1 MKQRRIPCRE
11 KNGTDPR
18 MKTVCPASI
27 THFFLIPVLLINLSC
42 SQKTTTASGDE
53 LFTLMPES
61 YTGAGFVNHLDY
73 DEQLKKKFNIYTY
86 RNFYNGGGVA
96 LGDVNNDGL
105 MDIFLTSNMG
115 PNVLYLNQGDFRF
128 KDISESAG
136 IGGKGE
142 WSTGAS
148 LADVNGDGWTD
159 IYVCNS
165 GNVEGDERHNE
176 FYINNGDLTFTECAA
191 LYGINDPGYSTHGA
205 FFDYDRDGDLDLYL
219 LNNSFKAIGSF
230 NLSENMRLVRDS
242 VAGDKLFR
250 NDNNHFTDV
259 SEEAGI
265 YGSMIGFG
273 LGVTVGDIDQDGWM
287 DIYISNDFFE
297 RDYIYMN
304 NGDGTFRETLT
315 QMMRCISA
323 ASMGADM
330 ADINNDHYPEI
341 FVTDMIPEHDARLKT
356 KTTFDSWDSYRS
368 NYENGYYHQFTRNM
382 LQLNNRDGT
391 FSEIGRLAG
400 VYATDWSWGALIL
413 DLDNDGLKDIFVAN
427 GIYQDLTDQDY
438 IQYFSNRDIVMSIV
452 SGNNVDYKT
461 LIDAIPSVRLP
472 SYAFKNMGG
481 YQFKN
486 MALPWGLAEPSHSN
500 GSAYGDLDNDG
511 DLDLVVNNVN
521 MPMFLY
527 RNETTEKLPD
537 HHYLKVI
544 LKGEGGNTDAIG
556 AKVTARHQGS
566 SFYLEQMP
574 MRGFKST
581 MDPRPNLGV
590 GSLTVV
596 DSLVVQWP
604 DGTVTLL
611 KDVPTDQTLT
621 LYQKDGVPGGDP
633 FPREETTKDG
643 WFNEITGEV
652 TVEFTH
658 HENDFDDFRRERLI
672 YQMLSTEGPR
682 SCAGDVNG
690 DGLEDLYVG
699 GAKDQAGALL
709 IQKPDGSFAASNTT
723 LFEQDRSSED
733 TDCVLFDADGDG
745 DLDLYV
751 ASGGNELPA
760 SSSALADRLYLNNG
774 RGHFSKSPQIL
785 PTGRYETTGCVR
797 AVDYDQDGDVEL
809 FVGIRLRPFL
819 YGVPVNGYLLENDG
833 RGNFS
838 NVSARVAPELKEVG
852 MLRDMQ
858 WADVDGDGDLDMILA
873 GDWMSL
879 KLFIN
884 ENGNFHESHEAFGS
898 EKTAGWWNCIATGD
912 FDGDGDTDFVA
923 GNHGLNSRFKA
934 SADRP
939 VSMYVNDFD
948 HNGSAEQIICVY
960 EGDSAYPLALKHDLT
975 RQIPDLLKKY
985 PKYELYREQTITD
998 IFTPEQLANAI
1009 HLDVSRLESSLFI
1022 NDGSGHFS
1030 VRALPLETQFS
1041 TVMAAET
1048 GDFNGDG
1055 NLDLV
1060 LGGNLYRVKP
1070 EVGRYDASYGNF
1082 LAGDGHGG
1090 FTVIPPKVSGFRLEG
1105 EIRDFQTI
1113 HTPAG
1118 KVLVVARSNDPLQLF
1133 RIQEK

>member
-1 MKQRRIPCRE
+1 MR
-11 KNGTDPR
+11 T
-18 MKTVCPASI
+18 KTLKILPV
-27 THFFLIPVLLINLSC
+27 VLLPALLIMLSC
-42 SQKTTTASGDE
+42 SRNAGIDPGDQ

-61 YTGAGFVNHLDY
+61 YTGAGFVNQLDY

-115 PNVLYLNQGDFRF
+115 PNVLYLNKGDFKF
-128 KDISESAG
+128 EDISERTG
-136 IGGKGE
+136 TGGHGE
-142 WSTGAS
+142 WSTGVS
-148 LADVNGDGWTD
+148 LADVNGDGWSD

-165 GNVEGDERHNE
+165 GNVDGDERHNE
-176 FYINNGDLTFTECAA
+176 LYINNGDLTFTESAA
-191 LYGINDPGYSTHGA
+191 AYGINDPGYSTHGA

-230 NLSENMRLVRDS
+230 NLSENQRLLRDPI
-242 VAGDKLFR
+242 AGDKLFR
-250 NDNNHFTDV
+250 NDNNQFTDV

-265 YGSMIGFG
+265 YSSIIGFG
-273 LGVTVGDIDQDGWM
+273 LGVTIGDIDQDGWM

-315 QMMRCISA
+315 DMMRCISA

-356 KTTFDSWDSYRS
+356 KTTFDSWDSYKF
-368 NYENGYYHQFTRNM
+368 NLDNGYHHQFTRNM
-382 LQLNNRDGT
+382 LQLNNTDGT

-438 IQYFSNRDIVMSIV
+438 IQYFSNRDIAMSII
-452 SGNNVDYKT
+452 SGNNVDYET
-461 LIDAIPSVRLP
+461 LIDAIPSVKLP
-472 SYAFKNMGG
+472 SYAFRNMGG
-481 YQFKN
+481 YSFEN

-527 RNETTEKLPD
+527 RNESTEKLPG

-544 LKGEGGNTDAIG
+544 LKGKPGNTDAIG
-556 AKVTARHQGS
+556 SKVTARHRGQL
-566 SFYLEQMP
+566 FYLEQMP

-590 GSLTVV
+590 GSLTMV

-604 DGTVTLL
+604 DGTVTLM
-611 KDVPTDQTLT
+611 KDVSTDQTLT
-621 LYQKDGVPGGDP
+621 LYQKDGVPAKASLVKRAVP
-633 FPREETTKDG
+633 EKL
-643 WFNEITGEV
+643 WFKEITDEV
-652 TVEFTH
+652 SIDYIH
-658 HENDFDDFRRERLI
+658 RENEYDDFRREKLI

-682 SCAGDVNG
+682 TSIGDVNG
-690 DGLEDLYVG
+690 DGLEDLYAG
-699 GAKDQAGALL
+699 GARGQAGSLL
-709 IQKPDGSFAASNTT
+709 IQQGNGSFVPSNKA
-723 LFEQDRSSED
+723 LFEKDKDAED
-733 TDCVLFDADGDG
+733 TDCTFFDADGDG

-751 ASGGNELPA
+751 ASGGNELTS

-774 RGHFSKSPQIL
+774 RGAFSLSAQIL
-785 PTGRYETTGCVR
+785 PIGRYESTACVR
-797 AVDYDQDGDVEL
+797 AADFDSDGIIEL
-809 FVGIRLRPFL
+809 FVGIRLFPAL

-833 RGNFS
+833 KGNFT
-838 NVSARVAPELKEVG
+838 NVSEILAPELKEVG

-858 WADVDGDGDLDMILA
+858 WEDVDGDGDLDMILA
-873 GDWMSL
+873 GDWMAL
-879 KLFIN
+879 KVFIN
-884 ENGNFHESHEAFGS
+884 EKGNFRESKDAFGDENTS
-898 EKTAGWWNCIATGD
+898 GWWNCLTTGD
-912 FDGDGDTDFVA
+912 FDGDGDIDFVA

-934 SADRP
+934 SAERP
-939 VSMYVNDFD
+939 VTMYINDFD
-948 HNGSAEQIICVY
+948 RNGSAEQIICVY
-960 EGDSAYPLALKHDLT
+960 EGDSAYPMALKHDLT
-975 RQIPDLLKKY
+975 RQIPVLLKKY
-985 PKYELYREQTITD
+985 PKYELFKEQTIND
-998 IFTPEQLANAI
+998 IFAPEQLTNAI
-1009 HLDVSRLESSLFI
+1009 KLDVAQLETALFI
-1022 NDGSGHFS
+1022 NDGLGHFS
-1030 VRALPLETQFS
+1030 MHTLPVETQFS
-1041 TVMAAET
+1041 TVMAARA
-1048 GDFNGDG
+1048 GDFNKDG
-1055 NLDLV
+1055 NMDLL

-1070 EVGRYDASYGNF
+1070 EVGRYDASYGN
-1082 LAGDGHGG
+1082 LLEGDGRGG
-1090 FTVIPPKVSGFRLEG
+1090 FKVVPALESGFGLEG
-1105 EIRDFQTI
+1105 EIRDIQSIQTP
-1113 HTPAG
+1113 TG
-1118 KVLVVARSNDPLQLF
+1118 TMLVIARNNDPLQLF
-1133 RIQEK
+1133 RVQE

>member
-1 MKQRRIPCRE
+1 MRTLLP
-11 KNGTDPR
+11 
-18 MKTVCPASI
+18 KTLPG
-27 THFFLIPVLLINLSC
+27 LLLLTALLFSFSC
-42 SQKTTTASGDE
+42 SRNGGASGDQ

-105 MDIFLTSNMG
+105 IDIFLTSNMG
-115 PNVLYLNQGDFRF
+115 SNVLYLNMGDFKF
-128 KDISESAG
+128 EDISDRAG
-136 IGGKGE
+136 IGGHGE

-148 LADVNGDGWTD
+148 MADVNGDGWTD

-176 FYINNGDLTFTECAA
+176 LYINNGDLTFTEQAA
-191 LYGINDPGYSTHGA
+191 SYGINDHGYSTHGA

-230 NLSENMRLVRDS
+230 DLAENQRMIRDPIG
-242 VAGDKLFR
+242 GDKLFR

-265 YGSMIGFG
+265 YASIIGFG

-315 QMMRCISA
+315 GMMRCISA

-356 KTTFDSWDSYRS
+356 KTTFDSWDSYKS
-368 NYENGYYHQFTRNM
+368 NYDNGYHHQFTRNM
-382 LQLNNRDGT
+382 LQLNNTDGT

-413 DLDNDGLKDIFVAN
+413 DMDNDGLKDIFVAN

-438 IQYFSNRDIVMSIV
+438 IQYFSNRDMVASII
-452 SGNNVDYKT
+452 SNNGVDYKT
-461 LIDAIPSVRLP
+461 LIDAIPSVKLP

-481 YQFKN
+481 HKFEN
-486 MALPWGLAEPSHSN
+486 RAVSWGLADPSHSN

-527 RNETTEKLPD
+527 RNETSEKLPD

-544 LKGEGGNTDAIG
+544 LKGKPGNTDAIG
-556 AKVTARHQGS
+556 SKVTAMHQDH

-590 GSLTVV
+590 GQLTMV

-604 DGTVTLL
+604 DGTVTIMR
-611 KDVPTDQTLT
+611 DVPTDQILT
-621 LYQKDGVPGGDP
+621 LYQEDGLPTAAP
-633 FPREETTKDG
+633 FVNIAKPEER
-643 WFNEITGEV
+643 WFKEITGEV
-652 TVEFTH
+652 SVDFIH
-658 HENDFDDFRRERLI
+658 RENEFDDFRREKLI

-682 SCAGDVNG
+682 TCKGDVNG
-690 DGLEDLYVG
+690 DGLEDLFVG
-699 GAKDQAGALL
+699 GARGHSGSLL
-709 IQKPDGSFAASNTT
+709 IQQRNGSFVASNGA
-723 LFEQDRSSED
+723 LFEKDKTSED
-733 TDCVLFDADGDG
+733 TDCALFDADGDG

-751 ASGGNELPA
+751 ASGGNELST
-760 SSSALADRLYLNNG
+760 SSSALADRLYLNDG

-785 PTGRYETTGCVR
+785 PAGRYESTGCVR
-797 AVDYDQDGDVEL
+797 AADFDDDGVMEL
-809 FVGIRLRPFL
+809 FVGIRLHPFL

-833 RGNFS
+833 KGRFT
-838 NVSARVAPELKEVG
+838 NVTAQIAPELKEAG

-858 WADVDGDGDLDMILA
+858 WEDVDGDGDPDMILA
-873 GDWMSL
+873 GDWMPL
-879 KLFIN
+879 KVFIN
-884 ENGNFHESHEAFGS
+884 ENGTFRENQDAFGS
-898 EKTAGWWNCIATGD
+898 ENTTGWWNCITTGD
-912 FDGDGDTDFVA
+912 FDRDGDIDFFA

-934 SADRP
+934 SAERP
-939 VSMYVNDFD
+939 VTMYVNDFD
-948 HNGSAEQIICVY
+948 LNGSAEQIICVY
-960 EGDSAYPLALKHDLT
+960 EGDSSYPMALKHDLT
-975 RQIPDLLKKY
+975 RQLPLLLKKY
-985 PKYELYREQTITD
+985 PKYELYKQQTITD
-998 IFTPEQLANAI
+998 VFAPEQLTNAI
-1009 HLDVSRLESSLFI
+1009 QLDVAQLESALFL

-1030 VRALPLETQFS
+1030 IRALPIETQFS

-1055 NLDLV
+1055 NIDLL
-1060 LGGNLYRVKP
+1060 LGGNLYHVKP

-1082 LAGDGHGG
+1082 LAGDGRGG
-1090 FTVIPPKVSGFRLEG
+1090 FRVVPPLVSGFRLEG
-1105 EIRDFQTI
+1105 EIRDIKTIQTPNG
-1113 HTPAG
+1113 T
-1118 KVLVVARSNDPLQLF
+1118 VLVVARSNDPLQLF
-1133 RIQEK
+1133 RVQKQ

>member
-1 MKQRRIPCRE
+1 
-11 KNGTDPR
+11 
-18 MKTVCPASI
+18 MKTVLPTSLPGLLLLPA
-27 THFFLIPVLLINLSC
+27 LLIQLSC
-42 SQKTTTASGDE
+42 SQKVPTDPGDE

-61 YTGAGFVNHLDY
+61 YTGAGFVNQLDY
-73 DEQLKKKFNIYTY
+73 DAQLTKKFNIYTY
-86 RNFYNGGGVA
+86 RNFYNGGGAA

-115 PNVLYLNQGDFRF
+115 PNVLYLNKGDFKF
-128 KDISESAG
+128 DDISDQAG
-136 IGGKGE
+136 VEGMGE

-148 LADVNGDGWTD
+148 MADVNGDGWTD

-176 FYINNGDLTFTECAA
+176 LYINNGDLTFSERAA
-191 LYGINDPGYSTHGA
+191 EYGIDDQAYSTHGA

-230 NLSENMRLVRDS
+230 KLSDNQRMVRDS
-242 VAGDKLFR
+242 IGGDKLFR
-250 NDNNHFTDV
+250 NDNMHFTDV
-259 SEEAGI
+259 TEEAGI
-265 YGSMIGFG
+265 YASIIGFG

-297 RDYIYMN
+297 RDYLYLN
-304 NGDGTFRETLT
+304 NGDGTFREKLT
-315 QMMRCISA
+315 DMMHSISA

-368 NYENGYYHQFTRNM
+368 NVDHGYFHQFTRNM
-382 LQLNNRDGT
+382 LQLNNTDGT

-400 VYATDWSWGALIL
+400 VSATDWSWGALIL

-438 IQYFSNRDIVMSIV
+438 IQYFANRDVAMSLV
-452 SGNNVDYKT
+452 TGNNVDYKT
-461 LIDAIPSVRLP
+461 LIDAIPSVKLP
-472 SYAFKNMGG
+472 SYAFKNMGN
-481 YQFKN
+481 YHFEN
-486 MALPWGLAEPSHSN
+486 RAMPWGLAEPSHSN

-544 LKGEGGNTDAIG
+544 LKGKAGNTDAIG
-556 AKVTARHQGS
+556 AKVTARQQGQ

-590 GSLTVV
+590 GPLTMV

-604 DGTVTLL
+604 DGTVTLM

-621 LYQKDGVPGGDP
+621 LYQKDAIAADAPQFSGPVTAENL
-633 FPREETTKDG
+633 FK
-643 WFNEITGEV
+643 EITDEIRV
-652 TVEFTH
+652 DFVH
-658 HENDFDDFRRERLI
+658 RENDYDDFRRERLI

-682 SCAGDVNG
+682 TCSGDVNG
-690 DGLEDLYVG
+690 DGLMDLFVG
-699 GAKDQAGALL
+699 GARGQAGGLL
-709 IQKPDGSFAASNTT
+709 LQEKDGSWLESNQA
-723 LFEQDRSSED
+723 LFEKDSSSED
-733 TDCVLFDADGDG
+733 TDCALFDADNDG

-751 ASGGNELPA
+751 ASGGNELP
-760 SSSALADRLYLNNG
+760 SISSALADRLYLNNG
-774 RGHFSKSPQIL
+774 RGVFSKSPQIL
-785 PTGRYETTGCVR
+785 PAGRYESTACVR
-797 AVDYDQDGDVEL
+797 AADYDDDGVMEL

-819 YGVPVNGYLLENDG
+819 YGVPVDGYLLENDG
-833 RGNFS
+833 KGNFT
-838 NVSARVAPELKEVG
+838 NRSALIAPELKEVG
-852 MLRDMQ
+852 MLRDMK
-858 WADVDGDGDLDMILA
+858 WEDVDGDGDPDMILA
-873 GDWMSL
+873 GDWMPL
-879 KLFIN
+879 KIFIN
-884 ENGNFHESHEAFGS
+884 EQGTFKESREAFGS
-898 EKTAGWWNCIATGD
+898 ENTSGWWNCIATGD
-912 FDGDGDTDFVA
+912 FDHDGDMDFVA

-934 SADRP
+934 SAERP
-939 VSMYVNDFD
+939 VTMYVNDFD
-948 HNGSAEQIICVY
+948 RNGSAEQIICVY
-960 EGDSAYPLALKHDLT
+960 DGDSAYPLALKHDLT

-985 PKYELYREQTITD
+985 PKYELYKEQTIND
-998 IFTPEQLANAI
+998 IFAPEQLSSAI
-1009 HLDVSRLESSLFI
+1009 RLDVDRLETSLFI
-1022 NDGSGHFS
+1022 NDGSGHFT
-1030 VRALPLETQFS
+1030 VRALPVEVQFS

-1055 NLDLV
+1055 NPDLL

-1090 FTVIPPKVSGFRLEG
+1090 FKVIPPLVSGFRLEG
-1105 EIRDFQTI
+1105 EIRDIQTI
-1113 HTPAG
+1113 QTPGG
-1118 KVLVVARSNDPLQLF
+1118 KMLVVARNNDPFQLF
-1133 RIQEK
+1133 RVLEP